1 MARKDALAATN
12 SADKM
17 NMDGYL
23 LVAWGLFRGAQQ
35 NPRADQLKTLGMPFD
50 DCVFVHADSA
60 RRQRRVYCD
69 SWDDRLV
76 LMHVV
81 VVDYVPLTSMVGERV
96 SKPLRLPGLAN
107 RHCCNSLAQGHFGG
121 EAGWHVTE
129 DGV

>member
-1 MARKDALAATN
+1 
-12 SADKM
+12 
-17 NMDGYL
+17 
-23 LVAWGLFRGAQQ
+23 
-35 NPRADQLKTLGMPFD
+35 MPFD

-60 RRQRRVYCD
+60 GRHRSVYCD

-81 VVDYVPLTSMVGERV
+81 VVDYVPLTSMVEGSV

-107 RHCCNSLAQGHFGG
+107 RRCCNSLVQGHVGG

>member
-1 MARKDALAATN
+1 MGICSSRGVCFVAPSKTPGLTN
-12 SADKM
+12 SK
-17 NMDGYL
+17 L
-23 LVAWGLFRGAQQ
+23 WGCRLTIACLCTPIVQGDNEAC
-35 NPRADQLKTLGMPFD
+35 T
-50 DCVFVHADSA
+50 VH
-60 RRQRRVYCD
+60 YCD

-81 VVDYVPLTSMVGERV
+81 VVDYVPLTSMVGYNM

-107 RHCCNSLAQGHFGG
+107 RRCCNSLVQGHVGG